1 MDYQNARN
9 EIKTIRQGESGFM
22 LTDGIA
28 QYPRAYLEI
37 DEGCPFAMR
46 NAIESA
52 YTLGYLKMIAHV
64 PGKQLTWERLT
75 ND

>member
-1 MDYQNARN
+1 
-9 EIKTIRQGESGFM
+9 M